1 MKNSLHH
8 SLRWLFVGGCV
19 VASGCADTAEP
30 RDDEAL
36 VDSQGNSLVSTVIEA
51 ETLTGGGAISTDAA
65 ASGGQGLS
73 FWGNGAASKLLATQ
87 AIQSITVRARGDQ
100 CSGAPNLKVSIDGVQ
115 ILSTTVAA
123 TVWTDYSAP
132 VALPAGNHTFQVTF
146 DNDTAVSGS
155 CDRNLRVDKI
165 SVVSPAPI
173 WQPTDLGAVT
183 WTRPTGAD
191 YVTWESLVGTTAA
204 NAQAAAPQTP
214 VILTATFMKSI
225 TGNKILSL
233 PKGIFEAEN
242 GFSHYVNDNM
252 IGIGKGYAT
261 GLRGI
266 VGSGSHST
274 PGSGGAETIV
284 RMHGTVTG
292 TAGQGP
298 QGNLI
303 IANGVV
309 DPYFGGFSLVGNQTR
324 GDNVFHA
331 GIMLNTCTGTPVI
344 ERMYL
349 KDASPGYGNS
359 PPGETF
365 GINVYKTPNAVIRDT
380 EIDGRDFA
388 GNRTSASP
396 IGWNSVVND
405 TSTVN
410 VQRVYTH
417 HGLTGMLT
425 FWQTTNLITEDYY
438 TYSWS
443 SGTGALSG
451 SGINHEQSG
460 GRIRHIRPRLFLNGA
475 KSSGPVRGAY
485 GHPASDTTPKTA
497 SNGSTFGLASGLSDA
512 GADFEMWYPQFD
524 NTLGSSGLI
533 CMASYDGYALGQA
546 IVTPPKVY
554 LSNSAGVDY
563 QLNKVDHPNAGW
575 SSADPLTTFA
585 WIH

>member
-1 MKNSLHH
+1 MQRTLSCLVLG
-8 SLRWLFVGGCV
+8 SCFVAVGCV
-19 VASGCADTAEP
+19 ADSS
-30 RDDEAL
+30 
-36 VDSQGNSLVSTVIEA
+36 DSSDPANSESSEIVTSVIEA
-51 ETLTGGGAISTDAA
+51 ETFTGGAVFSDAK
-65 ASGGQGLS
+65 ASGAKGLA
-73 FWGNGAASKLLATQ
+73 FWGNGTASKTTTTQ
-87 AIQSITVRARGDQ
+87 AIQSLTVRARGDQ
-100 CSGAPNLKVSIDGVQ
+100 CNGAPHLTLIVDGKSV
-115 ILSTTVAA
+115 LSTLVPA
-123 TVWTDYSAP
+123 TSWTDYSAP
-132 VALPAGNHTFQVTF
+132 VTLPAGTHTFQLGF
-146 DNDTAVSGS
+146 DNDAGVSGG
-155 CDRNLRVDKI
+155 CDRNLRVDDL
-165 SVVSPAPI
+165 SVVSPPPPAVV
-173 WQPTDLGAVT
+173 WQPTDLGKVA

-191 YVTWESLVGTTAA
+191 YVTWESLVGAAVA
-204 NAQAAAPQTP
+204 NAQAAAPSTP
-214 VILTATFMKSI
+214 VLLTATFMKAI
-225 TGNKILSL
+225 TGNRILSL

-242 GFSHYVNDNM
+242 GFSHYVNNNM
-252 IGIGKGYAT
+252 IGIGRGYAT

-266 VGSGSHST
+266 VGAGSHST
-274 PGSGGAETIV
+274 PGANGAETIV
-284 RMHGTVTG
+284 RMHGKMTG
-292 TAGQGP
+292 TAGELP

-309 DPYFGGFSLVGNQTR
+309 DPYFGGFSLEGVQTR

-331 GIMLNTCTGTPVI
+331 GIMLNTCSGKPVI

-380 EIDGRDFA
+380 EIDGRDIA

-396 IGWNSVVND
+396 IGWNSVTND

-460 GRIRHIRPRLFLNGA
+460 GRIRHTRPRLFVNGA
-475 KSSGPVRGAY
+475 KSNGPVVGVY
-485 GHPASDTTPKTA
+485 GHPASDNTAKTA
-497 SNGSTFGLASGLSDA
+497 SNGSTFGLASGLTDA
-512 GADFEMWYPQFD
+512 GADFQMIDPSWD
-524 NTLGSSGLI
+524 NTLGSSGII
-533 CMASYDGYALGQA
+533 CMAAYDGYALGDA
-546 IVTPPKVY
+546 LVTPPKISIKNTAGSEY
-554 LSNSAGVDY
+554 LL
-563 QLNKVDHPNAGW
+563 QKVDHPNAGW
-575 SSADPLTTFA
+575 STADPKTYFA